1 MKLGVQVTGASDV
14 RAELLRIGSLP
25 ARALAITAE
34 EVEVGVEEAA
44 GKHHKTGAAKLVQS
58 VFKQKTPEGWL
69 IGHDPQVSPVAKW
82 VHWGTRPHEIRAK
95 NKQAL
100 RYVKD
105 GIFWFWFG
113 PKSKQEQAVIRKWVK
128 EKSSARSRVMFRWPK
143 HPGYMGD
150 PWMVRQAALAPI
162 TFDLALRRLMN
173 KEA

>member
-69 IGHDPQVSPVAKW
+69 IGHDPQVSPVALF
-82 VHWGTRPHEIRAK
+82 VHWGTKPHKIFPK
-95 NKQAL
+95 KKKAL
-100 RYVKD
+100 RWALD
-105 GIFWFWFG
+105 G
-113 PKSKQEQAVIRKWVK
+113 KSYP
-128 EKSSARSRVMFRWPK
+128 SSARGNFFRFSRK
-143 HPGYMGD
+143 GINHPGYMGD

>member
-1 MKLGVQVTGASDV
+1 MKLGVQVTGAAEV
-14 RAELLRIGSLP
+14 RAQLLRIGSLP
-25 ARALAITAE
+25 SRALAITAE

-69 IGHDPQVSPVAKW
+69 IGHDPQVSPVALF
-82 VHWGTRPHEIRAK
+82 VHWGTKPHKIRPK
-95 NKQAL
+95 NKKAL
-100 RYVKD
+100 R
-105 GIFWFWFG
+105 W
-113 PKSKQEQAVIRKWVK
+113 PAAVGFRFSRKGVN
-128 EKSSARSRVMFRWPK
+128 

>member
-69 IGHDPQVSPVAKW
+69 IGHDPQVSPVALF
-82 VHWGTRPHEIRAK
+82 VHWGTKPHKIRPK
-95 NKQAL
+95 PGSGKKAL
-100 RYVKD
+100 RWPA
-105 GIFWFWFG
+105 GGSFAF
-113 PKSKQEQAVIRKWVK
+113 
-128 EKSSARSRVMFRWPK
+128 ARGVN
-143 HPGYMGD
+143 HPGYRGD